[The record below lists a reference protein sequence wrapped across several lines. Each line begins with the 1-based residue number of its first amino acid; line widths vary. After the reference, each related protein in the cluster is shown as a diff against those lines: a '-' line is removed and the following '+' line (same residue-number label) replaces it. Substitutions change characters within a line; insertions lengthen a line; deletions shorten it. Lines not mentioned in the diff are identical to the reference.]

1 MWDNYKRYK
10 LHVIGITVVGGGG
23 GDKNKQKKYLIK

>member
-10 LHVIGITVVGGGG
+10 LQVIGITGGGG
-23 GDKNKQKKYLIK
+23 GDKNKQKKYLVK